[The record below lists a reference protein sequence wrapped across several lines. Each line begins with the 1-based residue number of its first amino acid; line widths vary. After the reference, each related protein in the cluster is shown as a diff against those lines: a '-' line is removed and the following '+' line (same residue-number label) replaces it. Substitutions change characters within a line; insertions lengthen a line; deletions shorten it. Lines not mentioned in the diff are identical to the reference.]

1 MAKTII
7 NRLCSVKS
15 LVTLSITAAFI
26 YMSIKGNVNSEF
38 TAIYTSI
45 IGFYFGTQTNK
56 QEENKTAG
64 K

>member
-15 LVTLSITAAFI
+15 LVTLSVTACFI
-26 YMSIKGNVNSEF
+26 YMSIKGNINSEF

-56 QEENKTAG
+56 QENKAAG
-64 K
+64 Q

>member
-15 LVTLSITAAFI
+15 LVTLSVTAAFI
-26 YMSIKGNVNSEF
+26 YMSIKGNISTEF
-38 TAIYTSI
+38 ITIYTSI

-56 QEENKTAG
+56 DNNKVTG
-64 K
+64 

>member
-15 LVTLSITAAFI
+15 LVTLSVTAAFI
-26 YMSIKGNVNSEF
+26 YMSIKDNISTEF
-38 TAIYTSI
+38 IAIYTSI

-56 QEENKTAG
+56 DSNKVTG
-64 K
+64 

>member
-15 LVTLSITAAFI
+15 LVTLSVTAAFI
-26 YMSIKGNVNSEF
+26 YMSIKGSVNSEF

-56 QEENKTAG
+56 QENKTAG
-64 K
+64 